1 MRKNKNVSG
10 GYKSLTKG
18 ATSLTVT
25 IEANEATIERIAMML
40 LLAEIPMKEQ
50 LEKVAPVLLPYETEE
65 PAEFETVPLTR
76 DELQTKAGEVITSLT
91 KQWIT
96 AMDCV
101 KALLASFHEP
111 RISALSDAQ
120 LPVFVA
126 ALEALPMDPA
136 KVPAYIEAVHASESL
151 I

>member
-1 MRKNKNVSG
+1 MRKGKNATG

-18 ATSLTVT
+18 ATTLTVT
-25 IEANEATIERIAMML
+25 VEANEATIERIAMML
-40 LLAEIPMKEQ
+40 LLAEIPLKHQ
-50 LEKVAPVLLPYETEE
+50 LEKKAPVLLPYETEE
-65 PAEFETVPLTR
+65 PAEFETVPPTR

-91 KQWIT
+91 QQWIT

-101 KALLASFHEP
+101 KALLASFGEP

-120 LPVFVA
+120 LPVFVK
-126 ALEALPMDPA
+126 ALDSLPMDPA
-136 KVPAYIEAVHASESL
+136 KIPAFIAAVHAAESL